1 MIENFRYSE
10 VSVIFTILQASDADS
25 GLNAVIRYSVS
36 STNYEGAI
44 LVNAITGELTLNTT
58 ANSGHTSRGQYE
70 LTIRATDTGVPP
82 LHGDATV
89 HVRVGVPGNQRPVFK
104 NTTYTVTIPENTR
117 RTAEILRVRATD
129 PDGPND
135 LIEYGVDSGHDNFHV
150 DKKTGAVTVSEHAVL
165 DVDAGTS
172 SYHLVV
178 VAIDG
183 GHPVREVAHT
193 DVYVQVTD
201 VNNKPPR
208 FEPRAAAGYIAY
220 VPEMTALGQVVY
232 RVNAV
237 DPDTNA
243 SVKYAIVEPIR
254 ANDKTGLPLKSTA
267 PYNYKE
273 AFRYNNIYF
282 LEYSEFFFC
291 FEIESNI
298 NFC

>member
-1 MIENFRYSE
+1 M
-10 VSVIFTILQASDADS
+10 
-25 GLNAVIRYSVS
+25 IRYSVA
-36 STNYEGAI
+36 STNYDGAI
-44 LVNAITGELTLNTT
+44 SVNAITGELTLNTT

-70 LTIRATDTGVPP
+70 LTVRATDAGVPP

-135 LIEYGVDSGHDNFHV
+135 LIEYGLDSGHDNFHV
-150 DKKTGAVTVSEHAVL
+150 DRRTGAVTVSERAVL

-178 VAIDG
+178 VATDG
-183 GHPVREVAHT
+183 GQPVREVAHA
-193 DVYVQVTD
+193 DVYVHVTD
-201 VNNKPPR
+201 VNDKPPR
-208 FEPRAAAGYIAY
+208 FEPRAAVGYIAY
-220 VPEMTALGQVVY
+220 VPETTALGQVVY
-232 RVNAV
+232 RVTAV

-254 ANDKTGLPLKSTA
+254 ANDKTGLPLKSTT
-267 PYNYKE
+267 PYNYKA
-273 AFRYNNIYF
+273 AFR
-282 LEYSEFFFC
+282 
-291 FEIESNI
+291 
-298 NFC
+298 